1 MRNGKL
7 IYTAVFMLLFLLLDP
22 AGISAEIIVLK
33 GGIRIEAAVVMK
45 NDNYVVVD
53 IGFDILKIPRDYIF
67 DIRKNDG
74 NISRD
79 EENSHIYHTGI
90 SETLTTVE
98 AVNRFSPSV
107 LMIKTPGQ
115 LGSGFFINKEGYLI
129 TNFHVIQNERHI
141 SVVQYI
147 RKKREMNQQTYND
160 VRIISLDPFHDL
172 AVLKI
177 EETLKADIVPVFFF
191 AEDKPVVGEKVFVI
205 GNPLGLERTVT
216 EGVVSHSGRNF
227 GGKLFIQIDAPV
239 NPGNSGG
246 PLFNMK
252 GQVVGVVCMGV
263 YGMEGLNFAIP
274 ARDCMFLLDNLDAYA
289 YNESNSETGVYYP
302 PAPRKPG
309 NK

>member
-1 MRNGKL
+1 MPNKKL
-7 IYTAVFMLLFLLLDP
+7 YFSSIIILILIWVHITTF
-22 AGISAEIIVLK
+22 GEIILLK
-33 GGIRIEAAVVMK
+33 GGNKIEGKIIKK
-45 NDNYVVVD
+45 NNAYIVVD
-53 IGFDILKIPRDYIF
+53 IVFDILKIPKEYIYTIKENE
-67 DIRKNDG
+67 DTDV
-74 NISRD
+74 RD
-79 EENSHIYHTGI
+79 EENTHIYATGI
-90 SETLTTVE
+90 LNILTSVE
-98 AVNRFSPSV
+98 AVDRFSSSV

-115 LGSGFFINKEGYLI
+115 LGSGFFISKEGYII

-147 RKKREMNQQTYND
+147 RKNREMNQHTYND
-160 VRIISLDPFHDL
+160 IRIVALDPFHDL

-177 EETLKADIVPVFFF
+177 EETLKADIVPVVFSSD
-191 AEDKPVVGEKVFVI
+191 DKIIMGEKVFVI

-216 EGVVSHSGRNF
+216 EGVISHSGRNF
-227 GGKLFIQIDAPV
+227 GGKLYIQIDAPV

-246 PLFNMK
+246 PLFNAR

-289 YNESNSETGVYYP
+289 FNESNSLSGFYYP

-309 NK
+309 KK